1 MPLSSIFSETVLGHP
16 KGAERKS
23 SQPAPKAHKPK
34 ARPPN
39 SLRDKVP
46 LYGKL
51 PKYSGPYKVG
61 LLDIEV
67 PAITPRTFS
76 NIKRDHTHVIALEMV
91 LFTIYYPA
99 HLSTGSKPPP
109 AGQRWSRRTW
119 LPKPRGTIQPWI
131 CKVRKPP

>member
-1 MPLSSIFSETVLGHP
+1 MPLSSIFPEAVLGHP

-39 SLRDKVP
+39 SLHDKVP

-67 PAITPRTFS
+67 PAINPGRFPTSRETT
-76 NIKRDHTHVIALEMV
+76 HT
-91 LFTIYYPA
+91 
-99 HLSTGSKPPP
+99 LSP
-109 AGQRWSRRTW
+109 SRRFCSPSTTQ
-119 LPKPRGTIQPWI
+119 RT
-131 CKVRKPP
+131 